1 MHSVIMLN
9 VASNPLMHSV
19 ITLNVIMPN
28 VVAPLAGLH
37 VIKLETDV
45 INFVP

>member
-1 MHSVIMLN
+1 MLSAIMLN
-9 VASNPLMHSV
+9 VASNPLMRSV
-19 ITLNVIMPN
+19 ITLNVIMPC

-37 VIKLETDV
+37 VIKLDTAV